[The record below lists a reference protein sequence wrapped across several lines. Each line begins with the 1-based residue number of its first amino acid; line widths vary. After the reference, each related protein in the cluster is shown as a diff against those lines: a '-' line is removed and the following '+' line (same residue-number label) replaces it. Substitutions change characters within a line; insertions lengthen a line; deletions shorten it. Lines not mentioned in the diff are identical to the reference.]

1 MTSLRKFAFA
11 ALLAVTA
18 LNFAPSLASAQE
30 PARGRFTLTHDVRW
44 ENVRVPAGE
53 YEFSYDPD
61 SVAPALNLRKINGE
75 HTRFILLVPAT
86 ERSKASES
94 DRLILETTAD
104 GSYVKAMHLPEF
116 GVTLDFYIP
125 RSTGR
130 QIAKAGMSGVLGQ

>member
-11 ALLAVTA
+11 ALLGTTT

-30 PARGRFTLTHDVRW
+30 PARGRFTLKHDVRW
-44 ENVRVPAGE
+44 ENIRVPAGE
-53 YEFSYDPD
+53 YEFSYNPD

-75 HTRFILLVPAT
+75 HTRLILLVPAT

-94 DRLILETTAD
+94 NRLMLETTAD
-104 GSYVKAMHLPEF
+104 GRYVKAMQLPEF
-116 GVTLDFYIP
+116 GVTLDFNVP

-130 QIAKAGMSGVLGQ
+130 QIAKVGNSGVSGQ